1 MVVGNE
7 RGGVMFALAGK
18 SCNLSSR
25 SVNRAQSVHVYP
37 NPAGESIQFSNIQG
51 DRQYVVIYD
60 LLGQVVKSA
69 EITAG
74 DQVNIEDMISGIY
87 LVSIESDGLIY
98 QGKFVKK

>member
-1 MVVGNE
+1 
-7 RGGVMFALAGK
+7 
-18 SCNLSSR
+18 
-25 SVNRAQSVHVYP
+25 
-37 NPAGESIQFSNIQG
+37 
-51 DRQYVVIYD
+51 
-60 LLGQVVKSA
+60 LLGLVVKSA